1 MRRVVFGVLLL
12 AAVAT
17 AGCAPRHD
25 YYGRHGREMDD
36 RDAWEIV
43 RNDPCRYDEY
53 QRFAHEHKNPDKRRQ
68 VVWQLARDGCSRERE
83 YRYESRPPSAYDYER

>member
-1 MRRVVFGVLLL
+1 MKRAVFCVLLL
-12 AAVAT
+12 AAAAT

-25 YYGRHGREMDD
+25 YYYERRAHEMDD

-68 VVWQLARDGCSRERE
+68 VVWQLAREGCSRERE
-83 YRYESRPPSAYDYER
+83 TRYESRPPYDYNR